1 MTVQKTRHTGGITDC
16 TAEEQVT
23 TLRDENLVLQD
34 ETQISRDETFVLRE
48 TNSSF
53 QFKSEFKGHA
63 HLCKFTTLLTLS
75 SSIIQALS
83 PMS

>member
-1 MTVQKTRHTGGITDC
+1 MTVQKTRHKEGITDC
-16 TAEEQVT
+16 TPEKQVT

-48 TNSSF
+48 TNNSF
-53 QFKSEFKGHA
+53 QFKSKFKGHA
-63 HLCKFTTLLTLS
+63 HLFKFTALLTLS